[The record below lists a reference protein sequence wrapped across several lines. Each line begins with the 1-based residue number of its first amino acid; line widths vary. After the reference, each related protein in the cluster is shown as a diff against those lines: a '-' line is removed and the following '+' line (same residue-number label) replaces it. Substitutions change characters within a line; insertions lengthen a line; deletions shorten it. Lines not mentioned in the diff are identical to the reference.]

1 MGYIVKE
8 FDERL
13 NEFLD
18 TAQQLFFQ
26 KGYAKTSVND
36 IIKQMDV
43 AKGTF
48 YHYFKSKIDLLD
60 RLVERFTRKAV
71 LAAKELVHRE
81 NLNAVEKLNSFFAA
95 IRDLKVENK
104 ELMIMLMKVM
114 YTDENLIFR
123 HKMFKRNIE
132 ALAPE
137 FAKIIRQGV
146 EEGCFDPVDDRET
159 AEMIFT
165 MAMNVNETV
174 VALMLEM
181 EKKPKNIDII
191 EAKLKAYEKAIERL
205 LGAPQGSFSL
215 VERRIIEIFRVDQK
229 EQEKIKEEKK

>member
-1 MGYIVKE
+1 MAYIAKE

-13 NEFLD
+13 SEFLD
-18 TAQQLFFQ
+18 TAQQLFMQ
-26 KGYAKTSVND
+26 RGYAKTSIND
-36 IIKQMDV
+36 IVKHMEV

-48 YHYFKSKIDLLD
+48 YHYFKSKIDLLN
-60 RLVERFTRKAV
+60 RLVERFTRTAV
-71 LAAKELVHRE
+71 LAAKELVHQE
-81 NLNAVEKLNSFFAA
+81 NLNAVEKLNRFFTT
-95 IRDLKVENK
+95 IRDLKIENK

-114 YTDENLIFR
+114 YTDENLMFR

-137 FAKIIRQGV
+137 FAKIIRQGI
-146 EEGCFDPVDDRET
+146 EEGSFDPVDDRET

-165 MAMNVNETV
+165 MSMNLNETV

-181 EKKPKNIDII
+181 DKKPENIDII

-205 LGAPQGSFSL
+205 LGAPPGTFAL
-215 VERRIIEIFRVDQK
+215 VERRIIELFKVDPK
-229 EQEKIKEEKK
+229 NGEKTGGEKK

>member
-1 MGYIVKE
+1 
-8 FDERL
+8 
-13 NEFLD
+13 
-18 TAQQLFFQ
+18 
-26 KGYAKTSVND
+26 
-36 IIKQMDV
+36 
-43 AKGTF
+43 
-48 YHYFKSKIDLLD
+48 
-60 RLVERFTRKAV
+60 
-71 LAAKELVHRE
+71 
-81 NLNAVEKLNSFFAA
+81 
-95 IRDLKVENK
+95 
-104 ELMIMLMKVM
+104 
-114 YTDENLIFR
+114 
-123 HKMFKRNIE
+123 MFKRNIE